1 MATVIQLKRS
11 STQNDV
17 PTTSDLSLGELAVN
31 TYHGRVYTE
40 KNDGSASIVEVGS
53 IPASLTING
62 AYSFPTSD
70 GSSGQVLKTDGS
82 GTLTFQNESGG
93 GGGGATLSIF
103 KYTVSSN
110 TTVFTGNDDDNQSL
124 SYTVGAEQ
132 VFLNGVKLVDGGTDY
147 TATNANTITLAQNA
161 ISGDVLE
168 VVAVTAADL
177 VAGFFTATSFS
188 TTSANQVLSSN
199 AVTNKA
205 IKYVINA
212 THDSAGTHAAE
223 VLLINDGS
231 NAYFVQYGDVFSNSS
246 LFSLSADI
254 NSGNMRLL
262 VTPANTN
269 TTIDTFQIRHS

>member
-40 KNDGSASIVEVGS
+40 KNDGSAAIVEVGS

-93 GGGGATLSIF
+93 GGGGATLTIF

-124 SYTVGAEQ
+124 TYTVGSEQ
-132 VFLNGVKLVDGGTDY
+132 VFLNGVKLVDAGTDY

-168 VVAVTAADL
+168 VVAVSAADL
-177 VAGFFTATSFS
+177 VAGFFTETSFS

-199 AVTNKA
+199 AVTTKA
-205 IKYVINA
+205 IKYIINA

-231 NAYFVQYGDVFSNSS
+231 NAYFVQYGDVFSNAS